1 MRQITI
7 SCKDNQLFFLAI
19 QRNFPFW
26 KKKKLFLR
34 TRKKGGGTEPPPKDF
49 LPGTLPP
56 VRQHQAD
63 RTWLTPPHD
72 RAALPMAEKS
82 PAELPE
88 LRKD

>member
-34 TRKKGGGTEPPPKDF
+34 VRKKEGGTGPPPKDF
-49 LPGTLPP
+49 LPGTLSPA
-56 VRQHQAD
+56 RKNQ
-63 RTWLTPPHD
+63 TD
-72 RAALPMAEKS
+72 RA
-82 PAELPE
+82 
-88 LRKD
+88 